1 MNTGVC
7 LTSFTSDDQQLD
19 YYGVVEDIIK
29 LSFNAGRKIE
39 MVLLQCRWFDPIS
52 GLRSEPKLGLV
63 DVKPSSR
70 LVNFEPFAMAHQATL
85 VYYLQYP
92 SLRRDLCDWS
102 VVYKIQPRTLT
113 NLDTVDAHEPPITDV
128 FFQED
133 ELQGSFSIDVDGL
146 FDDVTVSSEALDD
159 VLDPQDIE
167 TIEKQNSTEDPLDD
181 ISYHGSSSDE
191 EQQIVEENSDLE
203 DIDED
208 EETTDDFLEFDYDD
222 Y

>member
-1 MNTGVC
+1 
-7 LTSFTSDDQQLD
+7 
-19 YYGVVEDIIK
+19 
-29 LSFNAGRKIE
+29 
-39 MVLLQCRWFDPIS
+39 
-52 GLRSEPKLGLV
+52 V

-85 VYYLQYP
+85 LYYLQYP
-92 SLRRDLCDWS
+92 SLRHDLCDWS

-113 NLDTVDAHEPPITDV
+113 NLDTVDAHEPPVTDV

-133 ELQGSFSIDVDGL
+133 ELQRSFSIDVDGL

-167 TIEKQNSTEDPLDD
+167 TIEKQNNAEDPLDD

-208 EETTDDFLEFDYDD
+208 EETTDNSLEFDYDD

>member
-1 MNTGVC
+1 
-7 LTSFTSDDQQLD
+7 
-19 YYGVVEDIIK
+19 
-29 LSFNAGRKIE
+29 

-63 DVKPSSR
+63 DIKPSSR
-70 LVNFEPFAMAHQATL
+70 PVNFEPFAMAHQATL

-92 SLRRDLCDWS
+92 SLWRDLCDWS

-167 TIEKQNSTEDPLDD
+167 TIEKQNNTEDPLDD

-208 EETTDDFLEFDYDD
+208 EETTDGSLEFDYDD